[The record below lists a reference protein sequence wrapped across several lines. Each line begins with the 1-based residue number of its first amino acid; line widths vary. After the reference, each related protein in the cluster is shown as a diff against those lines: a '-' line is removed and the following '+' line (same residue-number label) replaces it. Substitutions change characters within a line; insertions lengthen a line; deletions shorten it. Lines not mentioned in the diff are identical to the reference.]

1 MSSASDPNSAKI
13 KPQKKVK
20 YRQLIFKKKQRK
32 MEIDTQTKPHAIE
45 VFKKKKLMK
54 TQYTPYSSPII
65 NKESIRGWLLWK
77 REWVGGWKEES

>member
-1 MSSASDPNSAKI
+1 
-13 KPQKKVK
+13 
-20 YRQLIFKKKQRK
+20 

-77 REWVGGWKEES
+77 REWVGGWVERGVIDEEGWLLWKREWVGGWKEES